1 MSHWGCPFV
10 WSVTMYVLANSTIAS
25 GSILIFSSQQADKID
40 ALEVEQS
47 WKEEEFDF
55 VLQFLR
61 TILMKREHVV
71 IPLSYSFTDGSR
83 RCISNIYV

>member
-1 MSHWGCPFV
+1 M
-10 WSVTMYVLANSTIAS
+10 
-25 GSILIFSSQQADKID
+25 FSSQQADKID

-71 IPLSYSFTDGSR
+71 IPLSHSFTDGSR